1 MSISVK
7 TGKVFQLK
15 MKSKKASIINKVI
28 IHVILV
34 GLIFAIFL
42 TAVAGKINGRDVKQQ
57 VLEKQI
63 ALLIDSAE
71 SGMSFEIIKSNINGF
86 VSDVKIKN
94 GKVFITIDGFSSYKG
109 YPYFSK
115 YSVGVE
121 KFDDKFVVSV
131 K

>member
-1 MSISVK
+1 M
-7 TGKVFQLK
+7 
-15 MKSKKASIINKVI
+15 NKVI
-28 IHVILV
+28 IHVILI

-42 TAVAGKINGRDVKQQ
+42 TAISGKINGRDIKQQ

-86 VSDVKIKN
+86 VSDVKVKENKIF
-94 GKVFITIDGFSSYKG
+94 VIVDGFASYNG

-121 KFDDKFVVSV
+121 EFDDKFVVSV